1 MMVYVQEYI
10 YQEMD
15 QEVYDGICLRVCIPR
30 DGLGAL
36 YDGICLG
43 VCIPRD
49 GLGVVYDGICLGVC
63 IPRDGLGAVY
73 DGICEITAWCPVEI
87 DRKFI
92 KSVDIKITINI
103 CF

>member
-1 MMVYVQEYI
+1 
-10 YQEMD
+10 MD
-15 QEVYDGICLRVCIPR
+15 GGRCLRLCIPR

-36 YDGICLG
+36 
-43 VCIPRD
+43 
-49 GLGVVYDGICLGVC
+49 
-63 IPRDGLGAVY
+63 Y

-103 CF
+103 